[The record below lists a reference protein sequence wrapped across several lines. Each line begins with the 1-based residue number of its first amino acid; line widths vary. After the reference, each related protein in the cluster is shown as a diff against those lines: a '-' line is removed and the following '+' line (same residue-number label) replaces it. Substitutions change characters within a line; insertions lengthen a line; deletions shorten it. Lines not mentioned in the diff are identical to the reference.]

1 MSDFMGNG
9 FLGGTA
15 EGLANLNKAM
25 QAGHITGR
33 DTANQN
39 LGQEPLKVESLETVL
54 KLLEFRQKD
63 ITLFGLLPKLKA
75 YNTVEEYLQLKSYGD
90 ERGGFYGEGE
100 LSDVENSTY
109 VRRAELVKYMQVT
122 GEVTMQAQMV
132 RSFVPAMRQ
141 EVENKMKWI
150 LRLANSSLTK
160 ADSEIVPQQFNSLYK
175 QHQSVGT
182 TEEYLYST
190 LEQYYNETTV
200 IDLRGKSLTQYDI
213 ENGAVNVDLN
223 YGSVSHLCAPTTVVS
238 AVSQEYF
245 ETQRILQGG
254 TGVSGRFGTVAKS
267 ISTTLGDVDLAAD
280 KFMARKPEK
289 TALSAATSLKAP
301 SAPTVGSVDLAT
313 DPLSKF
319 TQAEE
324 GNVFYAASAIN
335 RYGESTLTIFA
346 TPVALVAGQSVD
358 IAVSASVGAN
368 SASGYQ
374 IYRTEATTASTA
386 AGLTFFPIFEVSAS
400 QASAGYE
407 NAGQGKVRDRGYFMP
422 NTEQAFLTEMSDE
435 VLSFKELAPISKLD
449 LAVQSMSNRFICF
462 LFGTPIVYAPKKM
475 VRYINIGKFQTP

>member
-1 MSDFMGNG
+1 MNDFGNG
-9 FLGGTA
+9 FLGGSA
-15 EGLANLNKAM
+15 EGLASLQKAM
-25 QAGHITGR
+25 QAGNITGR
-33 DTANQN
+33 DTANQS
-39 LGQEPLKVESLETVL
+39 LGQEPLKVESLETTL

-63 ITLFGLLPKLKA
+63 LTLFSLLPKLKA
-75 YNTVEEYLQLKSYGD
+75 YNTVEEYLQLKSYGE

-100 LSDVENSTY
+100 LSDVEDSTY

-182 TEEYLYST
+182 SEEFIYST
-190 LEQYYNETTV
+190 LEEYYNDTTV

-213 ENGAVNVDLN
+213 ENGAVNVDASF
-223 YGSVSHLCAPTTVVS
+223 GSVSHLCAPTKVIS
-238 AVSQEYF
+238 GVSQEYF

-254 TGVSGRFGTVAKS
+254 TGVSGKFGTVAKS
-267 ISTTLGDVDLAAD
+267 ISTTLGDVDLAPD
-280 KFMARKPEK
+280 KFMGRKPEK
-289 TALSAATSLKAP
+289 TNLSQATSLKSP
-301 SAPTVGSVDLAT
+301 SAPVVATLELVTDNLA
-313 DPLSKF
+313 KF
-319 TQAEE
+319 GQAEA
-324 GNVFYAASAIN
+324 GNVFYAVSALN
-335 RYGESTLTIFA
+335 RYGESALTVFA
-346 TPVALVAGQSVD
+346 TPVSITEGQSVE
-358 IAVSASVGAN
+358 IAMTASSGAN
-368 SASGYQ
+368 ATSGFQ
-374 IYRTEATTASTA
+374 IYRTEVTA
-386 AGLTFFPIFEVSAS
+386 AATSAGLNFFPIFEVSAA
-400 QASAGYE
+400 QAAAGYE

-462 LFGTPIVYAPKKM
+462 LFGTPIVYAPRKM
-475 VRYINIGKFQTP
+475 VRYINIGKFQS